1 MEGVDKTK
9 TEADS
14 LKLTS
19 ILSLTVSHCTGVPNL
34 EADLHV

>member
-1 MEGVDKTK
+1 MEGVNKIK
-9 TEADS
+9 TETDS

-34 EADLHV
+34 VVDLHV